1 MLERQLSLR
10 DDRVGERLNMRV
22 QQLPGAAINLRIVE
36 PLQQQK
42 VGVATHLGQEGR
54 ERKALIEQPSKRRRR
69 LIGRDSQ
76 FNEAGSGRLR
86 LVARGSDRGMKIGA
100 EALGKELAAMMGA
113 FYGPTAAL
121 PAVLLGL
128 LILYFAR

>member
-1 MLERQLSLR
+1 MTLTTLLGLIALGL
-10 DDRVGERLNMRV
+10 VLALV
-22 QQLPGAAINLRIVE
+22 AGAAS
-36 PLQQQK
+36 
-42 VGVATHLGQEGR
+42 GV
-54 ERKALIEQPSKRRRR
+54 
-69 LIGRDSQ
+69 
-76 FNEAGSGRLR
+76 
-86 LVARGSDRGMKIGA
+86 KIGA

>member
-1 MLERQLSLR
+1 MTLLTLLGLIALGL
-10 DDRVGERLNMRV
+10 VLA
-22 QQLPGAAINLRIVE
+22 LAAGAA
-36 PLQQQK
+36 
-42 VGVATHLGQEGR
+42 
-54 ERKALIEQPSKRRRR
+54 S
-69 LIGRDSQ
+69 
-76 FNEAGSGRLR
+76 
-86 LVARGSDRGMKIGA
+86 GMKIGA